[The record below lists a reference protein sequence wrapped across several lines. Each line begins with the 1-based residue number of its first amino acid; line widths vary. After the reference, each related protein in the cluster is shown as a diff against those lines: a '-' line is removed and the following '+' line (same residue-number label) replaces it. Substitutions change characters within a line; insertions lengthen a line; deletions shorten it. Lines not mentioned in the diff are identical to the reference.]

1 MVDFVSGDEFK
12 AGVEMV
18 DIVSGDEFK
27 AGVKKAQAEF
37 RKEVSRLASLA
48 NKRIQRLEAAKLTD
62 SPAYQKWVENGSVKF
77 GVKGK
82 TYNQVQSEMAR
93 LNRFI
98 NAQTSTVRGINS
110 ILKEMAANTGIKYGT
125 LKELRS
131 KATSF
136 FELASKVEQYLRTV
150 NDMASAIGYNKI
162 WEVIN
167 EYVEREKI
175 DLSGAENNID
185 ELSKMVSELIVQ
197 QQNHNATIIDDCWVT
212 LE

>member
-1 MVDFVSGDEFK
+1 
-12 AGVEMV
+12 MV
-18 DIVSGDEFK
+18 DIVSGDDFK
-27 AGVKKAQAEF
+27 AGVRKAQAEF

-48 NKRIQRLEAAKLTD
+48 NKRLQRLESAKLTD
-62 SPAYQKWVENGSVKF
+62 SPAYQKWVENGAVKF

-82 TYNQVQSEMAR
+82 TYNQLQSEMAR

-110 ILKEMAANTGIKYGT
+110 NLKEMAANTGIKYGT

-131 KATSF
+131 KAASF

-150 NDMASAIGYNKI
+150 NDMASAIGYHKI

-197 QQNHNATIIDDCWVT
+197 QQNHNATVIDDGWVV

>member
-1 MVDFVSGDEFK
+1 
-12 AGVEMV
+12 MV
-18 DIVSGDEFK
+18 DIVSGDDFK
-27 AGVKKAQAEF
+27 AGVKQAQAEF

-48 NKRIQRLEAAKLTD
+48 NKRIQRLEDAKLTD
-62 SPAYQKWVENGSVKF
+62 SPAYQKLVENGSVKF

-82 TYNQVQSEMAR
+82 TYNQLQSEMAR

-98 NAQTSTVRGINS
+98 NAQTSTIRGINS
-110 ILKEMAANTGIKYGT
+110 NLKEMAANTGIKYGT

-131 KATSF
+131 KAANF
-136 FELASKVEQYLRTV
+136 FELSSKVEQYLRTV
-150 NDMASAIGYNKI
+150 NDMASAIGYHKI

-197 QQNHNATIIDDCWVT
+197 QQNHNATVIDDGWVV

>member
-1 MVDFVSGDEFK
+1 
-12 AGVEMV
+12 MV

-27 AGVKKAQAEF
+27 AGVKQAQAEF

-62 SPAYQKWVENGSVKF
+62 SPAYQKWVENGGVKF

-82 TYNQVQSEMAR
+82 TYNQLQSEMAR

-98 NAQTSTVRGINS
+98 NAQTSTIRGINS
-110 ILKEMAANTGIKYGT
+110 NLKEMAANTGIKYGT

-131 KATSF
+131 KAANF
-136 FELASKVEQYLRTV
+136 FELSSKVEQYLRTV

-175 DLSGAENNID
+175 DLSEAENNID

-197 QQNHNATIIDDCWVT
+197 QQNHNATVIDDGWVV

>member
-1 MVDFVSGDEFK
+1 
-12 AGVEMV
+12 MV
-18 DIVSGDEFK
+18 DIVSGDDFK
-27 AGVKKAQAEF
+27 AGVRKVQAEF

-62 SPAYQKWVENGSVKF
+62 SPAYQKWVENGAVKF

-82 TYNQVQSEMAR
+82 TYNQLQSEMAR
-93 LNRFI
+93 INRFI
-98 NAQTSTVRGINS
+98 NAQTSTIRGVNRN
-110 ILKEMAANTGIKYGT
+110 LKEMAANTGIKYGT

-131 KATSF
+131 KAASF

-150 NDMASAIGYNKI
+150 NDIASAIGYHKI

-197 QQNHNATIIDDCWVT
+197 QQNNNATVIDDGWVL

>member
-1 MVDFVSGDEFK
+1 MVY
-12 AGVEMV
+12 
-18 DIVSGDEFK
+18 IVSGDDFK
-27 AGVKKAQAEF
+27 AGVKNAQAEF

-48 NKRIQRLEAAKLTD
+48 NKRIQRLEDAKLTD
-62 SPAYQKWVENGSVKF
+62 SPAYQKWVENGGVKF

-82 TYNQVQSEMAR
+82 TYNQLQSEMAR

-98 NAQTSTVRGINS
+98 NAQTSTIRGINS
-110 ILKEMAANTGIKYGT
+110 NLKEIAANTGIKYGT

-131 KATSF
+131 KAANF
-136 FELASKVEQYLRTV
+136 FELSSKVEQYLRTV

-175 DLSGAENNID
+175 DLSEAENNID

-197 QQNHNATIIDDCWVT
+197 QQNHNATVIDDGWVL

>member
-1 MVDFVSGDEFK
+1 MVY
-12 AGVEMV
+12 
-18 DIVSGDEFK
+18 IVSGDEFK
-27 AGVKKAQAEF
+27 AGVNKAQAEF

-48 NKRIQRLEAAKLTD
+48 NKRIQRLENAKLTD

-82 TYNQVQSEMAR
+82 TYNQLQSEMAR

-110 ILKEMAANTGIKYGT
+110 NLKEMAANTGIKYGT
-125 LKELRS
+125 LEELRS

-167 EYVEREKI
+167 EYVEKEKI

-197 QQNHNATIIDDCWVT
+197 QQNHNATVIDDGWVV

>member
-1 MVDFVSGDEFK
+1 MVDMVSGD
-12 AGVEMV
+12 
-18 DIVSGDEFK
+18 DFK

-62 SPAYQKWVENGSVKF
+62 SPAYQKWVDNGAVKF

-82 TYNQVQSEMAR
+82 TFNQLQSEMAR
-93 LNRFI
+93 INRFI
-98 NAQTSTVRGINS
+98 NAQTSTIRGINRN
-110 ILKEMAANTGIKYGT
+110 LKEMAANTGIKYGT

-131 KATSF
+131 KAASF

-175 DLSGAENNID
+175 DLSGSENNID

-197 QQNHNATIIDDCWVT
+197 QQNHNATVIDDGWVL

>member
-1 MVDFVSGDEFK
+1 
-12 AGVEMV
+12 MV

-27 AGVKKAQAEF
+27 AGVKQAQAEF

-48 NKRIQRLEAAKLTD
+48 NKRLQRLESAELTD
-62 SPAYQKWVENGSVKF
+62 SPAYKKWVENGSVKF

-82 TYNQVQSEMAR
+82 TYNQLQSEMAR
-93 LNRFI
+93 LNMFI
-98 NAQTSTVRGINS
+98 NAQTSTIRGINS
-110 ILKEMAANTGIKYGT
+110 NLKEMAANTGIKYGT

-131 KATSF
+131 KAANF
-136 FELASKVEQYLRTV
+136 FELSSKVEQYLRTV

-175 DLSGAENNID
+175 DLSEAENNID

-197 QQNHNATIIDDCWVT
+197 QQNHNATVIDDGWVL

>member
-1 MVDFVSGDEFK
+1 
-12 AGVEMV
+12 MV
-18 DIVSGDEFK
+18 DIVSGDDFK
-27 AGVKKAQAEF
+27 AGVRKAQAEF

-48 NKRIQRLEAAKLTD
+48 NKRLQRLESAKLTD
-62 SPAYQKWVENGSVKF
+62 SPAYQKWVENGAVKF

-82 TYNQVQSEMAR
+82 TYNQLQSEMAR

-110 ILKEMAANTGIKYGT
+110 NLKEMAANTGIKYGT

-131 KATSF
+131 KAASF

-150 NDMASAIGYNKI
+150 NDMASAIGYHKI

-197 QQNHNATIIDDCWVT
+197 QQNHNATVIDDGWVV
-212 LE
+212 L

>member
-1 MVDFVSGDEFK
+1 
-12 AGVEMV
+12 MV

-27 AGVKKAQAEF
+27 AGVRKAQAEF

-48 NKRIQRLEAAKLTD
+48 NKRIQRLEDAKLTD
-62 SPAYQKWVENGSVKF
+62 SPAYQKWVENGAVKF

-82 TYNQVQSEMAR
+82 TYNQLQSEMAR

-110 ILKEMAANTGIKYGT
+110 NLKEMAANTGIKYGT

-150 NDMASAIGYNKI
+150 NDMASAIGYHKI

-197 QQNHNATIIDDCWVT
+197 QQNHNATVIDDGWVV

>member
-1 MVDFVSGDEFK
+1 
-12 AGVEMV
+12 MV

-27 AGVKKAQAEF
+27 AGVKQAQAEF

-48 NKRIQRLEAAKLTD
+48 NKRLQRLESAELTD
-62 SPAYQKWVENGSVKF
+62 SPAYKKWVENGSVKF

-82 TYNQVQSEMAR
+82 TYNQLQSEMAR
-93 LNRFI
+93 LNMFI
-98 NAQTSTVRGINS
+98 NAQTSTIRGINS
-110 ILKEMAANTGIKYGT
+110 NLKEMAANTGIKYGT

-131 KATSF
+131 KAANF
-136 FELASKVEQYLRTV
+136 FELSSKVEQYLRTV

-175 DLSGAENNID
+175 DLSEAENNID

-197 QQNHNATIIDDCWVT
+197 QQNHNATVIDDGWVI

>member
-1 MVDFVSGDEFK
+1 
-12 AGVEMV
+12 MV

-48 NKRIQRLEAAKLTD
+48 NKRIQRLENSKLTD
-62 SPAYQKWVENGSVKF
+62 SPAYQKWVDNGGVKF

-82 TYNQVQSEMAR
+82 TYNQLQSEMAR

-110 ILKEMAANTGIKYGT
+110 TLKEMAANTGIKYGT

-150 NDMASAIGYNKI
+150 NDMASAIGYHKI

-197 QQNHNATIIDDCWVT
+197 QQNHNATVIDDGWVV

>member
-1 MVDFVSGDEFK
+1 
-12 AGVEMV
+12 MV
-18 DIVSGDEFK
+18 DIVSGDDFK

-62 SPAYQKWVENGSVKF
+62 SPAYQKWVENGAVKF

-82 TYNQVQSEMAR
+82 TFNQLQSEMAR

-110 ILKEMAANTGIKYGT
+110 NLKEMAANTGIKYGT

-131 KATSF
+131 KAASF

-150 NDMASAIGYNKI
+150 NDMASAIGYHKI

-175 DLSGAENNID
+175 DLSGAENSID

-197 QQNHNATIIDDCWVT
+197 QQNHNATVIDDGWVV

>member
-1 MVDFVSGDEFK
+1 
-12 AGVEMV
+12 MV
-18 DIVSGDEFK
+18 DIVSGDDFK

-62 SPAYQKWVENGSVKF
+62 SPAYQKWVENGGVKF

-82 TYNQVQSEMAR
+82 TYNQLQSEMAR

-98 NAQTSTVRGINS
+98 NAQTSTIRGINS
-110 ILKEMAANTGIKYGT
+110 NLKEMAANTGIKYGT

-150 NDMASAIGYNKI
+150 NDMASAIGYHKI

-197 QQNHNATIIDDCWVT
+197 QQNHNATVIDDGWVV

>member
-1 MVDFVSGDEFK
+1 M
-12 AGVEMV
+12 
-18 DIVSGDEFK
+18 VSGDEFK
-27 AGVKKAQAEF
+27 AGVKQAQAEF

-48 NKRIQRLEAAKLTD
+48 NKRIKRLEDAKLTD

-82 TYNQVQSEMAR
+82 TYNQLQSEMAR

-98 NAQTSTVRGINS
+98 NAQTSTIRGINS
-110 ILKEMAANTGIKYGT
+110 NLKEMAANTGIKYGT

-131 KATSF
+131 KAANF
-136 FELASKVEQYLRTV
+136 FELSSKVEQYLRTV
-150 NDMASAIGYNKI
+150 NDMASAIGYHKI

-197 QQNHNATIIDDCWVT
+197 QQNHNATVIDDGWVV

>member
-1 MVDFVSGDEFK
+1 
-12 AGVEMV
+12 MV

-27 AGVKKAQAEF
+27 AGVKNAQAEF

-48 NKRIQRLEAAKLTD
+48 NKRIQRLEASKLTD
-62 SPAYQKWVENGSVKF
+62 SPAYQKWVENGGVKF

-82 TYNQVQSEMAR
+82 TYNQLQSEMAR

-110 ILKEMAANTGIKYGT
+110 TLKEMAANTGIKYGT

-150 NDMASAIGYNKI
+150 NDMASAIGYHKI

-197 QQNHNATIIDDCWVT
+197 QQNHNATVIDDGWVV

>member
-1 MVDFVSGDEFK
+1 
-12 AGVEMV
+12 MV
-18 DIVSGDEFK
+18 DIVSGDDFK

-62 SPAYQKWVENGSVKF
+62 SPAYQKWVENGGVKF

-82 TYNQVQSEMAR
+82 TYNQLQSEMAR

-98 NAQTSTVRGINS
+98 NAQTSTIRGINS
-110 ILKEMAANTGIKYGT
+110 NLKEMAANTGIKYGT

-131 KATSF
+131 KAANF
-136 FELASKVEQYLRTV
+136 FELSSKVEQYLRTV

-175 DLSGAENNID
+175 DLSEAENNID

-197 QQNHNATIIDDCWVT
+197 QQNHNATVIDDGWVV

>member
-1 MVDFVSGDEFK
+1 
-12 AGVEMV
+12 MV
-18 DIVSGDEFK
+18 DIVLGDEFK
-27 AGVKKAQAEF
+27 AGVKQAQAEF

-48 NKRIQRLEAAKLTD
+48 NKRIQRLEDAKLTD
-62 SPAYQKWVENGSVKF
+62 SPAYQKWVENGGVKF

-82 TYNQVQSEMAR
+82 TYNQLQSEMAR

-98 NAQTSTVRGINS
+98 NAQTSTIRGINS
-110 ILKEMAANTGIKYGT
+110 NLKEMAANTGIKYGT

-131 KATSF
+131 KAANF
-136 FELASKVEQYLRTV
+136 FELSSKVEQYLRTV

-175 DLSGAENNID
+175 DLSEAENNID

-197 QQNHNATIIDDCWVT
+197 QQNHNATVIDDGWVV

>member
-1 MVDFVSGDEFK
+1 
-12 AGVEMV
+12 MV

-27 AGVKKAQAEF
+27 AGVKQAQAEF

-62 SPAYQKWVENGSVKF
+62 SPAYQKWVDNGGVKF

-82 TYNQVQSEMAR
+82 TYNQLQSEMAR

-98 NAQTSTVRGINS
+98 NAQTSTIRGINS
-110 ILKEMAANTGIKYGT
+110 NLKEMAANTGIKYGT

-150 NDMASAIGYNKI
+150 NDMASAIGYHKI

-197 QQNHNATIIDDCWVT
+197 QQNHNATVIDDGWVV

>member
-1 MVDFVSGDEFK
+1 
-12 AGVEMV
+12 MV

-27 AGVKKAQAEF
+27 AGVKQAQAEF

-48 NKRIQRLEAAKLTD
+48 NKRIQRLENSKLTD

-82 TYNQVQSEMAR
+82 TYNQLQSEMAR

-110 ILKEMAANTGIKYGT
+110 TLKEMAANTGIKYGT

-150 NDMASAIGYNKI
+150 NDMASAIGYHKI

-197 QQNHNATIIDDCWVT
+197 QQNHNATVIDDGWVV

>member
-1 MVDFVSGDEFK
+1 
-12 AGVEMV
+12 MV
-18 DIVSGDEFK
+18 DIVSGDDFK

-62 SPAYQKWVENGSVKF
+62 SPAYQKWVENGGVKF

-82 TYNQVQSEMAR
+82 TYNQLQSEMAR

-110 ILKEMAANTGIKYGT
+110 NLKEMAANTGIKYGT

-150 NDMASAIGYNKI
+150 NDMASAIGYHKI

-175 DLSGAENNID
+175 DLSVAENNID

-197 QQNHNATIIDDCWVT
+197 QQNHNATVIDDGWVV

>member
-1 MVDFVSGDEFK
+1 
-12 AGVEMV
+12 MV

-27 AGVKKAQAEF
+27 AGVRKAQAEF

-62 SPAYQKWVENGSVKF
+62 SPAYQKWVENGGVKF

-82 TYNQVQSEMAR
+82 TYNQLQSEMAR

-110 ILKEMAANTGIKYGT
+110 NLKEMAANTGIKYGT

-150 NDMASAIGYNKI
+150 NDMASAIGYHKI

-197 QQNHNATIIDDCWVT
+197 QQNHNATVIDDGWVV

>member
-1 MVDFVSGDEFK
+1 MVD
-12 AGVEMV
+12 M
-18 DIVSGDEFK
+18 VSGDEFK

-62 SPAYQKWVENGSVKF
+62 SPAYQKWVENGAVKF

-82 TYNQVQSEMAR
+82 TFNQLQSEMAR
-93 LNRFI
+93 INRFI
-98 NAQTSTVRGINS
+98 NAQTSTIRGINRN
-110 ILKEMAANTGIKYGT
+110 LKEMAANTGIKYGT

-131 KATSF
+131 KAASF

-150 NDMASAIGYNKI
+150 NDMASAIGYHKI

-175 DLSGAENNID
+175 DLSGTENNID

-197 QQNHNATIIDDCWVT
+197 QQNNNATVIDDGWVL

>member
-1 MVDFVSGDEFK
+1 
-12 AGVEMV
+12 MV

-27 AGVKKAQAEF
+27 AGVKQAQAEF

-48 NKRIQRLEAAKLTD
+48 NKRIQRLENSKLTD
-62 SPAYQKWVENGSVKF
+62 SPAYQKWVENGGVKF

-82 TYNQVQSEMAR
+82 TYNQLQSEMAR

-98 NAQTSTVRGINS
+98 NAQTSTIRGINS
-110 ILKEMAANTGIKYGT
+110 HLKEMAANTGIKYGT

-131 KATSF
+131 KAANF
-136 FELASKVEQYLRTV
+136 FELSSKVEQYLRTV

-175 DLSGAENNID
+175 DLSEAENNID

-197 QQNHNATIIDDCWVT
+197 QQNHNATVIDDGWVV

>member
-1 MVDFVSGDEFK
+1 MI
-12 AGVEMV
+12 
-18 DIVSGDEFK
+18 DIVSGDDFK
-27 AGVKKAQAEF
+27 AGVKQAQAEF

-48 NKRIQRLEAAKLTD
+48 NKRIQRLEDSKLTD

-77 GVKGK
+77 GVRGK
-82 TYNQVQSEMAR
+82 TYNQLQSEMAR

-110 ILKEMAANTGIKYGT
+110 TLKEMAANTGIKYGT

-167 EYVEREKI
+167 EYVESEKI

-185 ELSKMVSELIVQ
+185 ELSKLVSELIVQ
-197 QQNHNATIIDDCWVT
+197 QQNHNATVIDDGWVV

>member
-1 MVDFVSGDEFK
+1 
-12 AGVEMV
+12 MV

-48 NKRIQRLEAAKLTD
+48 NKRIQRLENAGLTD
-62 SPAYQKWVENGSVKF
+62 SPAYQKLVENGVVKF

-82 TYNQVQSEMAR
+82 TYNELQSEMSKI
-93 LNRFI
+93 NRFI
-98 NAQTSTVRGINS
+98 NAQTSTIRGINS
-110 ILKEMAANTGIKYGT
+110 NLKEMAANTGIKYGT

-131 KATSF
+131 KAANF
-136 FELASKVEQYLRTV
+136 FELSSKVEQYLRTV

-167 EYVEREKI
+167 EYVAKEKI
-175 DLSGAENNID
+175 DLAGAENNID

-197 QQNHNATIIDDCWVT
+197 QQNHNATVIDDGWVV

>member
-1 MVDFVSGDEFK
+1 
-12 AGVEMV
+12 MV
-18 DIVSGDEFK
+18 DIVSGDDFK
-27 AGVKKAQAEF
+27 AGVRKAQAEF

-62 SPAYQKWVENGSVKF
+62 SPAYQKWVENGGVKF

-82 TYNQVQSEMAR
+82 TYNQLQSEMAR

-110 ILKEMAANTGIKYGT
+110 NLKEMAANTGIKYGT

-150 NDMASAIGYNKI
+150 NDMASAIGYHKI

-197 QQNHNATIIDDCWVT
+197 QQNHNATVIDDGWVV

>member
-1 MVDFVSGDEFK
+1 
-12 AGVEMV
+12 MV

-62 SPAYQKWVENGSVKF
+62 SPAYQKWVENGGVKF

-82 TYNQVQSEMAR
+82 TYNQLQSEMAR

-110 ILKEMAANTGIKYGT
+110 NLKEMAANTGIKYGT

-167 EYVEREKI
+167 EYVEKERI

-185 ELSKMVSELIVQ
+185 ELTKMVSELIVQ
-197 QQNHNATIIDDCWVT
+197 QQNHNATVIDDGWVV

>member
-1 MVDFVSGDEFK
+1 MADLN
-12 AGVEMV
+12 
-18 DIVSGDEFK
+18 IVSGSEFK
-27 AGVKKAQAEF
+27 QGVKKAQAEF

-48 NKRIQRLEAAKLTD
+48 NKRIQRLEKAGLTD
-62 SPAYQKWVENGSVKF
+62 SPAYQKLVENGTVKF

-82 TYNQVQSEMAR
+82 TYNELQSEMSKI
-93 LNRFI
+93 NRFI
-98 NAQTSTVRGINS
+98 NAQTSTIRGINS
-110 ILKEMAANTGIKYGT
+110 NLKEMAANTGIKYGT

-131 KATSF
+131 KAANF
-136 FELASKVEQYLRTV
+136 FELSSKVEQYLRTV

-167 EYVEREKI
+167 EYVAREKV
-175 DLSGAENNID
+175 DLAGAENNID

-197 QQNHNATIIDDCWVT
+197 QQNHNATVIDDGWVV

>member
-1 MVDFVSGDEFK
+1 
-12 AGVEMV
+12 MV
-18 DIVSGDEFK
+18 DIVSGDDFK
-27 AGVKKAQAEF
+27 AGVRKAQAEF

-62 SPAYQKWVENGSVKF
+62 SPAYQKWVENGGVKF

-82 TYNQVQSEMAR
+82 TYNQLQSEMAR

-110 ILKEMAANTGIKYGT
+110 NLKEMAANTGIKYGT

-150 NDMASAIGYNKI
+150 NDMASAIGYHKI

-197 QQNHNATIIDDCWVT
+197 QQNHNATVIDDDWVV

>member
-1 MVDFVSGDEFK
+1 
-12 AGVEMV
+12 MV
-18 DIVSGDEFK
+18 DIVSGDDFK
-27 AGVKKAQAEF
+27 AGVKQAQAEF

-48 NKRIQRLEAAKLTD
+48 NKRIQRLEDAKLTD
-62 SPAYQKWVENGSVKF
+62 SPAYQKLVENGSVKF

-82 TYNQVQSEMAR
+82 TYNQLQSEMAR

-98 NAQTSTVRGINS
+98 NAQTSTIRGINS
-110 ILKEMAANTGIKYGT
+110 NLKEMAANTGIKYGT

-131 KATSF
+131 KAANF
-136 FELASKVEQYLRTV
+136 FELSSKVEQYLRTV
-150 NDMASAIGYNKI
+150 NDMASAIGYHKI

-197 QQNHNATIIDDCWVT
+197 QQNHNATVIDDGWVL

>member
-1 MVDFVSGDEFK
+1 
-12 AGVEMV
+12 MV

-27 AGVKKAQAEF
+27 AGVKQAQAEF
-37 RKEVSRLASLA
+37 RREVSRLASLA
-48 NKRIQRLEAAKLTD
+48 NKRIQRLENAKLTD

-82 TYNQVQSEMAR
+82 TYNQLQSEMAR

-110 ILKEMAANTGIKYGT
+110 NLKEMAANTGIKYGT
-125 LKELRS
+125 LKELRA

-167 EYVEREKI
+167 EYVEKEKI

-197 QQNHNATIIDDCWVT
+197 QQNHNATVIDDGWVV

>member
-1 MVDFVSGDEFK
+1 
-12 AGVEMV
+12 MV

-62 SPAYQKWVENGSVKF
+62 SPAYQKWLENGAVKF

-82 TYNQVQSEMAR
+82 TYNQLQSEMAR

-98 NAQTSTVRGINS
+98 NAQTSTIRGINS
-110 ILKEMAANTGIKYGT
+110 NLKEMAANTGIKYGT

-150 NDMASAIGYNKI
+150 NDMASAIGYHKI

-197 QQNHNATIIDDCWVT
+197 QQNHNATVIDDGWVV

>member
-1 MVDFVSGDEFK
+1 MVY
-12 AGVEMV
+12 
-18 DIVSGDEFK
+18 IVSGDEFK
-27 AGVKKAQAEF
+27 AGVKQAQAEF

-48 NKRIQRLEAAKLTD
+48 NKRIKRLEEAKLTD

-82 TYNQVQSEMAR
+82 TYNQLQSEMAR

-98 NAQTSTVRGINS
+98 NAQTSTIRGINS
-110 ILKEMAANTGIKYGT
+110 NLKEMAANTGIKYGT

-131 KATSF
+131 KAANF
-136 FELASKVEQYLRTV
+136 FELSSKVEQYLRTV

-175 DLSGAENNID
+175 DLSEAENNID

-197 QQNHNATIIDDCWVT
+197 QQNHNATVIDDGWVV

>member
-1 MVDFVSGDEFK
+1 
-12 AGVEMV
+12 MV

-27 AGVKKAQAEF
+27 AGVKQAQAEF

-48 NKRIQRLEAAKLTD
+48 NKRIQRLEDAKLTD

-82 TYNQVQSEMAR
+82 TYNQLQSEMAR

-98 NAQTSTVRGINS
+98 NAQTSTIRGINS
-110 ILKEMAANTGIKYGT
+110 NLKEMAENTGIKYGT

-131 KATSF
+131 KAANF
-136 FELASKVEQYLRTV
+136 FELSSKVEQYLRTV

-197 QQNHNATIIDDCWVT
+197 QQNHNATVIDDGWVI

>member
-1 MVDFVSGDEFK
+1 
-12 AGVEMV
+12 MV

-27 AGVKKAQAEF
+27 AGVKQAQAEF
-37 RKEVSRLASLA
+37 RREVSRLASLA
-48 NKRIQRLEAAKLTD
+48 NKRIQRLENAKLTD

-82 TYNQVQSEMAR
+82 TYNQLQSEMAR

-110 ILKEMAANTGIKYGT
+110 NLKEMAANTGIKYGT
-125 LKELRS
+125 LKELRA

-167 EYVEREKI
+167 EYVEKKKI

-197 QQNHNATIIDDCWVT
+197 QQNHNATVIDDGWVV

>member
-1 MVDFVSGDEFK
+1 
-12 AGVEMV
+12 MV

-48 NKRIQRLEAAKLTD
+48 NKRIQRLEDAKLTD
-62 SPAYQKWVENGSVKF
+62 SPAYQKWVENGAVKF

-82 TYNQVQSEMAR
+82 TYNQLQSEMAR

-98 NAQTSTVRGINS
+98 NAQTSTIRGINS
-110 ILKEMAANTGIKYGT
+110 NLKEMAANTGIKYGT

-131 KATSF
+131 KAANF
-136 FELASKVEQYLRTV
+136 FELSSKVEQYLRTV
-150 NDMASAIGYNKI
+150 NDMASAIGYHKI

-197 QQNHNATIIDDCWVT
+197 QQNHNATVIDDGWVV

>member
-1 MVDFVSGDEFK
+1 
-12 AGVEMV
+12 MV

-27 AGVKKAQAEF
+27 AGVKQAQAEF

-48 NKRIQRLEAAKLTD
+48 NKRIQRLEASKLTD

-82 TYNQVQSEMAR
+82 TYNQLQSEMAR

-98 NAQTSTVRGINS
+98 NAQTSTIRGINS
-110 ILKEMAANTGIKYGT
+110 NLKEMAANTGIKYGT

-197 QQNHNATIIDDCWVT
+197 QQNHNATVIDDGWVA

>member
-1 MVDFVSGDEFK
+1 
-12 AGVEMV
+12 MV
-18 DIVSGDEFK
+18 DIVSGDDFK
-27 AGVKKAQAEF
+27 AGVKQAQAEF

-48 NKRIQRLEAAKLTD
+48 NKRIQRLEDAKLTD
-62 SPAYQKWVENGSVKF
+62 SPAYQKWVENGEVKF

-82 TYNQVQSEMAR
+82 TYNQLQSEMAR

-110 ILKEMAANTGIKYGT
+110 NLKEMAANTGIKYGT

-150 NDMASAIGYNKI
+150 NDMASAIGYHKI

-197 QQNHNATIIDDCWVT
+197 QQNHNATVIDDGWVV

>member
-1 MVDFVSGDEFK
+1 
-12 AGVEMV
+12 MV
-18 DIVSGDEFK
+18 DIVSGDDFK
-27 AGVKKAQAEF
+27 AGVKQAQAEF

-48 NKRIQRLEAAKLTD
+48 NKRIQRLEDAKLTD
-62 SPAYQKWVENGSVKF
+62 SPAYQKWVENGGVKF

-82 TYNQVQSEMAR
+82 TYNQLQSEMAR

-98 NAQTSTVRGINS
+98 NAQTSTIRGINS
-110 ILKEMAANTGIKYGT
+110 NLKEMAANTGIKYGT

-131 KATSF
+131 KAANF
-136 FELASKVEQYLRTV
+136 FELSSKVEQYLRTV

-175 DLSGAENNID
+175 DLSEAENNID

-197 QQNHNATIIDDCWVT
+197 QQNHNATVIDDGWVV